1 MRLSRMMSRTL
12 LVAAFLG
19 IPQLAVG
26 QGLKVFGYA
35 DLEANLE
42 GVGSDD
48 ASLYFNNHHFNL
60 IAAGRVVENVFAAAE
75 VEFEDAGEEIGF
87 EYGFVSY
94 TGIRNVT
101 ISAGKFLLPF
111 GRFNKDLHPT
121 WINKMPDRPLGFSNI
136 LPTGYSDV
144 GLWITGAFPLA
155 QSGGR
160 VTLDAFVVNG
170 LLGEDGG
177 DIRGMRGN
185 ATDELS
191 AGGVDNDKAFGG
203 RLGLEMAPQG
213 FDIAASGYIGN
224 YLDDPASN
232 LYLKMFGVDAAFHR
246 GGLELR
252 AEGVLASQEATGGDL
267 TKKGG
272 YGQVAYLIQ
281 GRFEPVVRFSI
292 RDMPTD
298 VQDQN
303 RISFGINYYIAASSA
318 VRVAYHINNEKDPF
332 TVDNNNLVAQFSV
345 GF

>member
-1 MRLSRMMSRTL
+1 MRVSWRLSRTVL
-12 LVAAFLG
+12 VVAALS
-19 IPQLAVG
+19 IPRLAVG
-26 QGLKVFGYA
+26 QGLRVFGYA
-35 DLEANLE
+35 DFEANLE
-42 GVGSDD
+42 GVGSGDEEF
-48 ASLYFNNHHFNL
+48 YFNNHHFNL
-60 IAAGRVVENVFAAAE
+60 IAAGSLVDNLFAAAE
-75 VEFEDAGEEIGF
+75 VEFEDAGEEIGL
-87 EYGFVSY
+87 EYGFLSY
-94 TGIRNVT
+94 TGIENVT
-101 ISAGKFLLPF
+101 ISAGKFLVPF

-136 LPTGYSDV
+136 LPTGYNDV
-144 GLWITGAFPLA
+144 GVWVTGAFPLA

-177 DIRGMRGN
+177 DIRDMRGN
-185 ATDELS
+185 VEDELS
-191 AGGVDNDKAFGG
+191 AEGVDNNKAFGG

-224 YLDDPASN
+224 YLDDADVN
-232 LYLKMFGVDAAFHR
+232 LYLKMFGVDAAFHS
-246 GGLELR
+246 GGLEVR

-272 YGQVAYLIQ
+272 YAQVAYVIQ

-298 VQDQN
+298 DQDQN
-303 RISFGINYYIAASSA
+303 RLSFGINYYVAASSA
-318 VRVAYHINNEKDPF
+318 VRLAYHINNEKDAF
-332 TVDNNNLVAQFSV
+332 TVDNNNLVAQFTV